1 MKIKKFE
8 SNKSEYNFNF
18 GQHGHCFVLA
28 RYKTGWKSFPGS
40 FFMSFEND
48 EFVPCMVSGI
58 NTAYNH
64 YDIRIIDQTG
74 TYDINSFE
82 ILEGSDKGFEEMI
95 RLYSSKKNY
104 NL

>member
-1 MKIKKFE
+1 
-8 SNKSEYNFNF
+8 
-18 GQHGHCFVLA
+18 
-28 RYKTGWKSFPGS
+28 
-40 FFMSFEND
+40 
-48 EFVPCMVSGI
+48 MVSGI
-58 NTAYNH
+58 NTVYNH